1 MPTAENL
8 ISFLLH
14 ELISPITALSYGL
27 DEINPSF
34 DQTTST
40 LLKDSTHKLRVYVDF
55 FRIAFAPPGLLVDI
69 PQGLQYAASYCQTKK
84 VAFSHTIQDFHE
96 KEVLPP
102 LFLLLLWVL
111 KTHTG
116 LTQVQAV
123 FKKDSIHLVC
133 DATYKDTSHP
143 LYGAIKE
150 CLDTNISAKKLKLTK
165 SSSDK
170 SVIYTLCFMTK

>member
-14 ELISPITALSYGL
+14 ELVSPITALSYSL
-27 DEINPSF
+27 DDINPSF

-55 FRIAFAPPGLLVDI
+55 FRIAFAPPGLLIDI

-84 VAFSHTIQDFHE
+84 VAFSYTAQGSHE

-116 LTQVQAV
+116 LTQVQAI
-123 FKKDSIHLVC
+123 FKKNDIHLVC
-133 DATYKDTSHP
+133 DATHKDTSHP
-143 LYGAIKE
+143 LYGSIKE
-150 CLDTNISAKKLKLTK
+150 FLDMNISYKNFKLTNNM
-165 SSSDK
+165 SDK
-170 SVIYTLCFMTK
+170 GVIYTLCFTTK